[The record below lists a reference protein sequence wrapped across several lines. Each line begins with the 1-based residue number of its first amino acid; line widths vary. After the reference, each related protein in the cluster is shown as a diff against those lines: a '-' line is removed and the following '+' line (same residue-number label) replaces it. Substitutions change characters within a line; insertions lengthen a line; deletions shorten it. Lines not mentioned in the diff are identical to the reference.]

1 MAANPLDIGDL
12 DREQR
17 IRERAYHLWD
27 RDGRPEGRELEY
39 WEQAR
44 TLIGMSENPQA
55 GQMSVVSKSDRPI
68 EEAALQDNLGEFPGL
83 QADQGEHLAT
93 PRAPRDSN
101 G

>member
-68 EEAALQDNLGEFPGL
+68 EEAALQDNL
-83 QADQGEHLAT
+83 AT

>member
-44 TLIGMSENPQA
+44 TLIGMS
-55 GQMSVVSKSDRPI
+55 VVSKSDRPI